1 MWRMRAANAFVGAA
15 MAALALG
22 GVSAGAQGNAN
33 SLLRSAI
40 NAPNGVSYVGQVQN
54 VQFGQSHADATIFR
68 IEHKS
73 PDLTRRWY
81 VAPQSLYGDSII
93 SRGDTSYNVDVK
105 HGRIIVLKDD
115 VIDDQVAM
123 DDNFGLLSHNYTSV
137 MGPDETVA
145 GRRAIS
151 VLLVNKYTGQTVM
164 RVWLDAETHLVLQKE
179 RYANTGSIMYQMRFD
194 QIRYT
199 NAVPSA
205 IFDVPTKGFTR
216 IRGADHASISSDIAN
231 VVRMAGFR
239 ARFPRHV
246 PNGFTPVAGDVADVK
261 GVRTLHLL
269 YSDGIRTVSL
279 FVNARDSAIDMS
291 RYQVH
296 SVSLHGSEARYVSD
310 GPTTLLAWSQSGLHL
325 ALVGEL
331 SRDELLK
338 IANSVSP

>member
-1 MWRMRAANAFVGAA
+1 MRAASAFFS
-15 MAALALG
+15 AALAALAIG
-22 GVSAGAQGNAN
+22 NVSANAQGNAD

-40 NAPNGVSYVGQVQN
+40 YAPDAVSYVGQVQN
-54 VQFGQSHADATIFR
+54 VEFGQSRADATIFR

-105 HGRIIVLKDD
+105 HDRIIVSRDD

-145 GRRAIS
+145 GRRTIS
-151 VLLVNKYTGQTVM
+151 VLLVNKFTGQTVM
-164 RVWLDAETHLVLQKE
+164 RVWLDAGTHLVLQKV
-179 RYANTGSIMYQMRFD
+179 RYANNGSITYQMRFD

-199 NAVPSA
+199 SAVPSA
-205 IFDVPTKGFTR
+205 IFNVPSKGFTR
-216 IRGADHASISSDIAN
+216 VRGVDHGAISSDIAS
-231 VVRMAGFR
+231 VVRMAGFH
-239 ARFPRHV
+239 ARFPQHV
-246 PNGFTPVAGDVADVK
+246 PNGFTPVAGNVADIK

-269 YSDGIRTVSL
+269 YSDGIRTISL
-279 FVNARDSAIDMS
+279 FENAHDSAVDMS
-291 RYQVH
+291 RYKVH
-296 SVSLHGSEARYVSD
+296 TVNLHGGEARYVSD

-338 IANSVSP
+338 IAGSVSP